1 MGAFACSFFFANV
14 FIALIGEYYNTFPR
28 HLGAGEECFR
38 FELELELELEG
49 GVGVGGWS
57 WSWRVELEIGTTDQR
72 GQGFAYARPFGE
84 WILEN
89 AMRFPIRIPNF
100 QQRKYCT
107 GTAISKCIRLFDI
120 IVIAVPY
127 QVLKAAIETIGK
139 TISFRKNFK
148 APMDATIRLAAIPT
162 P

>member
-1 MGAFACSFFFANV
+1 MFGCFALELV
-14 FIALIGEYYNTFPR
+14 KM
-28 HLGAGEECFR
+28 
-38 FELELELELEG
+38 ELE
-49 GVGVGGWS
+49 S
-57 WSWRVELEIGTTDQR
+57 GTTDLH
-72 GQGFAYARPFGE
+72 GQGFAYAHPFGE
-84 WILEN
+84 LILEN
-89 AMRFPIRIPNF
+89 AIRFPNRLQNF
-100 QQRKYCT
+100 QQRKYCGRGIT
-107 GTAISKCIRLFDI
+107 SKCIRLFDI